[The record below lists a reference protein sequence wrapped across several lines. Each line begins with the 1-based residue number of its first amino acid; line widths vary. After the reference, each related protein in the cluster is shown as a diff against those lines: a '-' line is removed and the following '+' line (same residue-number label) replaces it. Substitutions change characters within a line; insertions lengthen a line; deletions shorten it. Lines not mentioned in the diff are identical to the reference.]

1 MSISPDVNLL
11 IGRVVAD
18 KYLIEELVG
27 EGGFG
32 VVFRARHQIW
42 DQPVALKCFT
52 ALSNAPESVR
62 EGLLEQF
69 VQEGKIMG
77 ALSSHSAAIVQ
88 ARDIGTLTT
97 PDGSW
102 LPYMVLEW
110 LNGRSLD
117 SFLRS
122 EVNRGRKR
130 DALEVFRLLD
140 GVARGLA
147 QAHHHGVAHRDIKPA
162 NFFVCGSA
170 LNPGVVIKLLDFGI
184 AKVMQTHSRDGLAA
198 TNLEVAAFTPNY
210 GAPEQFDRRHGATGP
225 WTDVYGMALV
235 MLEIMTGGERA
246 LPGENLMQLA
256 YASQNEVR
264 RPTPRTLGLEV
275 SDAVEEV
282 FRKAT
287 AIKALQRYPDL
298 TAFWLDLVGAL
309 EIRDYPPIERGELS
323 LEPSSRDGVTTL
335 RGAARLAESGPHT
348 TSGRAARAAQAAP
361 TLRRGHEQSGQT
373 IAYGYDATQPVG
385 GSYYEDDDVVDDD
398 DVSTRTE
405 ERVGDQ
411 EETIEQLAPVEPAS
425 LQPANSARRRPLI
438 AAAVGLLLA
447 VGTGA
452 GVVVGARFGETPAEE
467 AAEAG
472 EPEPPV
478 IKTTSADEPDPQQ
491 RLEQEQQPPP
501 PPCPEGMAL
510 IDGGKFFMGTDDDSK
525 PVLRMA
531 LPAHKVEVQRFCV
544 DVHEVT
550 SAEYQACSD
559 KGECKR
565 AHRDSFWPQGST
577 KKKKWE
583 KQRAAYSEL
592 CTAFRPELAQHPINC
607 VTWEQADEY
616 CRVQGKRLPAEAEWE
631 FAARGSD
638 GRVFPWGDEAPS
650 ASHLNGCGTECQAWR
665 AEHKLAAQPTIFDA
679 DDGYF
684 GTAPVGSFPE
694 GKTQAGLLDMTG
706 NVFEWTADEFH
717 PYPKKGA
724 EPELEPDASAKPV
737 PTNNRV
743 IRGGAFNS
751 FMPDFTDPA
760 LRFPLDASAHSHGV
774 GFRCAKAPASG
785 AEGEAPAGGES

>member
-1 MSISPDVNLL
+1 MSSSPDVNLL

-52 ALSNAPESVR
+52 ALSNAPESIR
-62 EGLLEQF
+62 DGLLEQF

-97 PDGSW
+97 PDGCW

-117 SFLRS
+117 GFLRS
-122 EVNRGRKR
+122 GHNRGRER

-184 AKVMQTHSRDGLAA
+184 AKVMQTHSRDAMQA

-235 MLEIMTGGERA
+235 MLEVMTGGERA
-246 LPGENLMQLA
+246 LPGENIMQLA
-256 YASQNEVR
+256 YASQNEIR
-264 RPTPRTLGLEV
+264 RPTPRTLGLAV

-287 AIKALQRYPDL
+287 AIKPLQRYPDL
-298 TAFWLDLVGAL
+298 TAFWLELVGAL
-309 EIRDYPPIERGELS
+309 GIRDYPPIGRGELS
-323 LEPSSRDGVTTL
+323 LEPSSRDGVATL

-348 TSGRAARAAQAAP
+348 TSGRAAQAAP
-361 TLRRGHEQSGQT
+361 TLPGGSEPSGGHT
-373 IAYGYDATQPVG
+373 IAYGYDATQPVAA
-385 GSYYEDDDVVDDD
+385 SELDDDEL
-398 DVSTRTE
+398 STQTE
-405 ERVGDQ
+405 ERAGDQ
-411 EETIEQLAPVEPAS
+411 EDTVEQLAALDPAS
-425 LQPANSARRRPLI
+425 PPSATGRRRPLI
-438 AAAVGLLLA
+438 AAAVGLLLVA
-447 VGTGA
+447 GTGA
-452 GVVVGARFGETPAEE
+452 GVVVGSRLGETPAEPVE
-467 AAEAG
+467 DEDDTEVEQPAELETAGANEPAAAE
-472 EPEPPV
+472 PRPP
-478 IKTTSADEPDPQQ
+478 T
-491 RLEQEQQPPP
+491 PPP

-510 IDGGKFFMGTDDDSK
+510 VSGGKFFMGTDDDSK

-531 LPAHKVEVQRFCV
+531 LPAHKVEVQRFCM

-559 KGECKR
+559 EGECKR
-565 AHRDSFWPQGST
+565 AHRDSFWPQGSA
-577 KKKKWE
+577 KRRKWE

-592 CTAFRPELAQHPINC
+592 CTAFRPELARHPINC

-616 CRVQGKRLPAEAEWE
+616 CRVHGKRLPAEAEWE

-638 GRVFPWGDEAPS
+638 GRVFPWGDAAPS
-650 ASHLNGCGTECQAWR
+650 PAHLNGCGAECQAWR
-665 AEHKLAAQPTIFDA
+665 AEHGLAAQPTIFDA
-679 DDGYF
+679 DDGF
-684 GTAPVGSFPE
+684 VGTSPIGSFPE
-694 GKTQAGLLDMTG
+694 GKTQDGLLDMVG

-717 PYPKKGA
+717 PYPKKDA
-724 EPELEPDASAKPV
+724 EPDPDAKPV

-774 GFRCAKAPASG
+774 GFRCARDPADELSET
-785 AEGEAPAGGES
+785 AAAGHAAG